1 MEYAVEDDVL
11 DLDHDENFENV
22 ENVVEEPI
30 YQPMMKNNYSFYP
43 GFRTRLLSCIEEN
56 DTDSHK
62 SLPYDFMIEA
72 DESFKELIDDNEETN
87 EWEGDDIATLNE
99 SEIYKIE
106 SMEAINHCGFSGQ
119 PQEVYWQTPTK
130 AIPSIMTASCYGIL
144 PGVLHHNGYVEEKK
158 EEPIYAVP
166 DKRGRSLDFNTSFD
180 SSACQSQAS
189 SIYGGEQPYSSMT
202 SSLDFN
208 GRNVS
213 SPMEMSII
221 SNDGQKL
228 NWNDGDFDSDEK
240 GLEKINDGEFLALF
254 FYFCYFLLFF
264 NFDNFTNF
272 RNISK
277 NTECS
282 KKIEKRS
289 AKFNWRYILKIR
301 GRQRPNIS

>member
-1 MEYAVEDDVL
+1 MEYAVEDDALGNL
-11 DLDHDENFENV
+11 DPHSPHSCEENGD
-22 ENVVEEPI
+22 EEPI

-56 DTDSHK
+56 DSDSHK

-72 DESFKELIDDNEETN
+72 DDAFKELIHENQHVS
-87 EWEGDDIATLNE
+87 EWEADDIATLNE

-106 SMEAINHCGFSGQ
+106 SMEAINHCGFTGQ

-144 PGVLHHNGYVEEKK
+144 PGVLHHNDHQESSECYDEKK
-158 EEPIYAVP
+158 DEPIYAVP
-166 DKRGRSLDFNTSFD
+166 DKRGRNIDFNTSFD

-213 SPMEMSII
+213 SPMELSII
-221 SNDGQKL
+221 SNDGQ
-228 NWNDGDFDSDEK
+228 NDEDFDSDEK
-240 GLEKINDGEFLALF
+240 CLEKINDGECCLIFE
-254 FYFCYFLLFF
+254 
-264 NFDNFTNF
+264 
-272 RNISK
+272 NI
-277 NTECS
+277 
-282 KKIEKRS
+282 
-289 AKFNWRYILKIR
+289 
-301 GRQRPNIS
+301 

>member
-11 DLDHDENFENV
+11 DNDENEEN
-22 ENVVEEPI
+22 VEEPI

-43 GFRTRLLSCIEEN
+43 GFRTRLLSCIDEN

-72 DESFKELIDDNEETN
+72 DETFKELIDDSQQTN
-87 EWEGDDIATLNE
+87 EWEVDDIATLDE

-106 SMEAINHCGFSGQ
+106 SMEAINHCGCTGQ

-130 AIPSIMTASCYGIL
+130 AIPSIMTNSCYGIL
-144 PGVLHHNGYVEEKK
+144 PGVLHQNEPEQTCFVEKK

-166 DKRGRSLDFNTSFD
+166 DKRGRNLDFNMSFD

-213 SPMEMSII
+213 SPMELSII
-221 SNDGQKL
+221 SNDGQKID
-228 NWNDGDFDSDEK
+228 WNDGDFDSDEK
-240 GLEKINDGEFLALF
+240 CLEKINDGEFFVHSFIF
-254 FYFCYFLLFF
+254 F
-264 NFDNFTNF
+264 
-272 RNISK
+272 
-277 NTECS
+277 
-282 KKIEKRS
+282 IEYSLNVCRC
-289 AKFNWRYILKIR
+289 
-301 GRQRPNIS
+301 

>member
-11 DLDHDENFENV
+11 GDLDPHREASGE
-22 ENVVEEPI
+22 EEPI
-30 YQPMMKNNYSFYP
+30 YQPMMKNNYNLYP
-43 GFRTRLLSCIEEN
+43 GFRTRLLSCIDEN
-56 DTDSHK
+56 DSDSHK

-72 DESFKELIDDNEETN
+72 DGVFKELIDDNQHGS
-87 EWEGDDIATLNE
+87 EWDVDDIATLNE

-106 SMEAINHCGFSGQ
+106 SMEAINHCGQ

-144 PGVLHHNGYVEEKK
+144 PGVLHHNESFEDKK

-166 DKRGRSLDFNTSFD
+166 DKRGRNIDFNTSFD

-213 SPMEMSII
+213 SPMELSII
-221 SNDGQKL
+221 SIDGQNDGE
-228 NWNDGDFDSDEK
+228 FDSDEK
-240 GLEKINDGEFLALF
+240 CLEAINDGEFF
-254 FYFCYFLLFF
+254 F
-264 NFDNFTNF
+264 
-272 RNISK
+272 SV
-277 NTECS
+277 
-282 KKIEKRS
+282 
-289 AKFNWRYILKIR
+289 KF
-301 GRQRPNIS
+301 